1 MIKKIIYIIGLLWLI
16 YLSACSKLDDF
27 NEKAPEKVPI
37 VVEGILLPEAPP
49 VVWLSE
55 LSDTGNIEDTT
66 YIPVNNAKVT
76 LYHDGTPYNLT
87 LFDNEWGEYSYDGKD
102 LDIVPGDTY
111 SLEVNYLEQLVTA
124 ETKIP
129 YAVKNISAVVE
140 PSNRGD
146 TVSVLNI
153 SWESVDESYFYLFL
167 EGDTLNTSSSYCR
180 YSEYPF
186 ANTFYTVDTTGLIE
200 GDTYYIIVYSLSP
213 IYAQYYFGYDPL
225 NSNYSY
231 ESNIFDAYGIFT
243 GLNVNY
249 ISFVYQKDLNVKL
262 NTQNTPNFYSI
273 RFPGVIRY

>member
-1 MIKKIIYIIGLLWLI
+1 MIKKTIYIIGLLWLVFI
-16 YLSACSKLDDF
+16 TACNKLDEF
-27 NEKAPEKVPI
+27 SETAPEKVPI

-49 VVWLSE
+49 AVWLSE
-55 LSDTGNIEDTT
+55 LSDTGAIEDTT

-76 LYHDGTPYNLT
+76 LYHEGNSYNLT
-87 LFDNEWGEYSYDGKD
+87 LFDTEWGEYTYEGND
-102 LDIVPGDTY
+102 LKIVPGDTY
-111 SLEVNYLEQLVTA
+111 SLEVNYMDNLISA

-140 PSNRGD
+140 SSNRGD

-167 EGDTLNTSSSYCR
+167 EGDTSSSYCK

-186 ANTFYTVDTTGLIE
+186 ADTSYTIDTTGLIE

-225 NSNYSY
+225 NNNYSY
-231 ESNIFDAYGIFT
+231 DSNIIDAYGIFT
-243 GLNVNY
+243 GLNANY
-249 ISFVYQKDLNVKL
+249 ISFEYRKDLNIKL
-262 NTQNTPNFYSI
+262 QTQSASERI
-273 RFPGVIRY
+273 LSRLPGIIRY

>member
-1 MIKKIIYIIGLLWLI
+1 MIKKTIYIIGLLWLFFI
-16 YLSACSKLDDF
+16 TACNKLDEF
-27 NEKAPEKVPI
+27 SETAPEKVPI

-55 LSDTGNIEDTT
+55 LSDTGDIEDTT

-76 LYHDGTPYNLT
+76 LYHEGTPYNLT
-87 LFDNEWGEYSYDGKD
+87 LFDNEWGEYSYEGKD
-102 LDIVPGDTY
+102 LKIVSGDTY
-111 SLEVNYLEQLVTA
+111 SIEVNYSEKLITA

-140 PSNRGD
+140 PSGRGD

-153 SWESVDESYFYLFL
+153 SWESVDDSYFYLFL
-167 EGDTLNTSSSYCR
+167 EGDTSSSYCT

-186 ANTFYTVDTTGLIE
+186 ANTSYTIDTAGLIE
-200 GDTYYIIVYSLSP
+200 GNTYYIIVYSLSP

-231 ESNIFDAYGIFT
+231 DTNVIDAYGIFT
-243 GLNVNY
+243 GMNVNFM
-249 ISFVYQKDLNVKL
+249 SFEYRKDLDIKL
-262 NTQNTPNFYSI
+262 QTQSVPNSI
-273 RFPGVIRY
+273 LDRLPGIIY